1 MFKNYLKIALR
12 TLLRGKTYTALNVLG
27 LAIGLTC
34 FGLIT
39 AWVMY
44 ELSYDRF
51 HTKHER
57 IYRIAGNVKTDA
69 ETFDQAVTAPPMAE
83 ALKQDYPEVENAVRL
98 DMNDCIVRYGEKQFL
113 EEGVLF
119 TDQSFF
125 EMFDYRLSSG
135 DMNTALREPY
145 SLVLTASL
153 AQKYFGKEN
162 PVGKIMSLY
171 LYDPSGNGAPYK
183 ITGVM
188 PDPPRNAHFTFN
200 MLGSFNTFETYNPE
214 ARTSEWRYFWNG
226 FFTYVLLKA
235 GADPKAF
242 EQKLPDYA
250 ERYLGEKMRA
260 MKMFYTFS
268 LQPLADIHLHS
279 RLRYEIQ
286 ATSSMSTVYI
296 FATVGVFILLI
307 ACINYMNLT
316 TARSLGRAKEVG
328 VKKVLG
334 AVKPQLI
341 RQFLVEST
349 LVAAIALALSF
360 IFMELLQPFFFDL
373 TGKQIEPL
381 FSNELLA
388 FLLGTTVL
396 VGLLSG
402 LYPAF
407 FISMFRPAQ
416 VLKGSFKSS
425 GAGIALRK
433 GLVVVQFAIAIIL
446 LVGIG
451 VVKSQMD
458 FMRGKDLGFNKEE
471 LLVLDVNGFAE
482 VRNGV
487 QPFRDELMS
496 QPSIKGVA
504 VSRGLIVGGLGN
516 SHVETV
522 DGSGK
527 SVSTSIY
534 QHQVGYDYLEV
545 YGMKLVAGRNFSAQ
559 APGDTVG
566 SVYIVNEAAIRVLG
580 WGDPNQ
586 ALGKPFRSGS
596 RNGTIVGVVRDFHFT
611 TLQERIEPVALS
623 LTRPNQFSRISVR
636 LNTTELAATIT
647 FVEQAWR
654 KHFPNALLQY
664 SFLDERLERQY
675 QAEKLF
681 GKIFTVFVVLSL
693 AIAGLGLFGLAAYAA
708 EQRTKEIGI
717 RKVLGASVASVIGLL
732 SKDFVKLVLLANLM
746 AWPIGWYA
754 MNEWLQNFAYRI
766 NIGWWIFALAG
777 GLALLIALLT
787 ISMQAVKAALA
798 NPVEALRYE

>member
-1 MFKNYLKIALR
+1 MFSNYFKIALR
-12 TLLRGKTYTALNVLG
+12 TLLRGRTYTVLNVLG

-34 FGLIT
+34 FGLIA
-39 AWVMY
+39 AWVRHEM
-44 ELSYDRF
+44 SYDRF
-51 HTKHER
+51 HEKHQR
-57 IYRIAGNVKTDA
+57 IFRIAGKVKTDA

-83 ALKQDYPEVENAVRL
+83 TLKQDYPEVEDAARL
-98 DMNDCIVRYGEKQFL
+98 YMNDCIVRYGENQFL
-113 EEGVLF
+113 EEGVLLA
-119 TDQSFF
+119 DQSFF
-125 EMFDYRLSSG
+125 DMFDYRLSAG
-135 DMNTALREPY
+135 DLSTALREPY
-145 SLVLTASL
+145 SLILTQSSAE
-153 AQKYFGKEN
+153 KYFGAEN
-162 PVGKIMSLY
+162 PLGKIMTLF
-171 LYDPSGNGAPYK
+171 LLDPAGNGAPYK

-188 PDPPRNAHFTFN
+188 PDPPSNAHFTFN
-200 MLGSFNTFETYNPE
+200 MLGSFNTFETANPQ

-226 FFTYVLLKA
+226 FYTYVLLKE
-235 GADPKAF
+235 GASPKAF

-250 ERYLGEKMRA
+250 ERYLGEKMRG

-268 LQPLADIHLHS
+268 LQPLASIHLHS
-279 RLRYEIQ
+279 HLRYELQ
-286 ATSSMSTVYI
+286 PTSSVSTVYI

-316 TARSLGRAKEVG
+316 TARSLSRAKEVG

-349 LVAAIALALSF
+349 LVAAIALGLSF

-373 TGKQIEPL
+373 TSKKIAPL
-381 FSNELLA
+381 FSRELLI
-388 FLLGTTVL
+388 FLTGTTLL

-425 GAGIALRK
+425 GAGMALRQ
-433 GLVVVQFAIAIIL
+433 GLVIVQFAIAIIL

-458 FMRGKDLGFNKEE
+458 FIRRKDLGFNKAE

-482 VRNGV
+482 VRNGI
-487 QPFRDELMS
+487 QPFRDELLS
-496 QPSIKGVA
+496 NPAITGVTI
-504 VSRGLIVGGLGN
+504 SRGLIVGGLGN

-545 YGMKLVAGRNFSAQ
+545 YGMKLVAGRNFSPR

-566 SVYIVNEAAIRVLG
+566 GVYIVNEAAVRVLG
-580 WGDPNQ
+580 WGDPQQ
-586 ALGKPFRSGS
+586 ALGKPFHAGS
-596 RNGTIVGVVRDFHFT
+596 ARGTVIGVVQDFHFT
-611 TLQERIEPVALS
+611 TLQERIEPVAIS
-623 LTRPNQFSRISVR
+623 PTRPNQFSRISVR
-636 LNTTELAATIT
+636 LNTAQVAATIK
-647 FVEQAWR
+647 FIEQAWH
-654 KHFPNALLQY
+654 KHFPHALLQH

-681 GKIFTVFVVLSL
+681 GKIFTIFVVLSL

-717 RKVLGASVASVIGLL
+717 RKVLGASVANVIGLL
-732 SKDFVKLVLLANLM
+732 SKDFVKLVFLANLM
-746 AWPIGWYA
+746 AWPMGWYA

-766 NIGWWIFALAG
+766 DIGWWIFALSG
-777 GLALLIALLT
+777 GLALLMALLT
-787 ISMQAVKAALA
+787 ISVQALKAALA
-798 NPVEALRYE
+798 NPVESLRYE

>member
-1 MFKNYLKIALR
+1 M
-12 TLLRGKTYTALNVLG
+12 
-27 LAIGLTC
+27 
-34 FGLIT
+34 
-39 AWVMY
+39 
-44 ELSYDRF
+44 
-51 HTKHER
+51 
-57 IYRIAGNVKTDA
+57 KTDA

-83 ALKQDYPEVENAVRL
+83 ALQQDYPEVENAVRL

-113 EEGVLF
+113 EDGVLF

-125 EMFDYRLSSG
+125 EMFDYRLSTG
-135 DMNTALREPY
+135 DMNTALLEPY
-145 SLVLTASL
+145 SLVLTESL
-153 AQKYFGKEN
+153 ARKYFGAEN
-162 PVGKIMSLY
+162 PVGKIMTLFH
-171 LYDPSGNGAPYK
+171 YDPSGTGAPYK

-188 PDPPRNAHFTFN
+188 PDPPQNAHFMFN
-200 MLGSFNTFETYNPE
+200 MLGSFNTFETANPG

-226 FFTYVLLKA
+226 FYTYVLLKA

-250 ERYLGEKMRA
+250 ERYLGEKSREL
-260 MKMFYTFS
+260 KMFYTFS

-279 RLRYEIQ
+279 RLRYEIH

-296 FATVGVFILLI
+296 FATVGLFILLI

-316 TARSLGRAKEVG
+316 TARSLSRAKEVG

-349 LVAAIALALSF
+349 LVAAIALGLSF

-373 TGKQIEPL
+373 TGKKIEPF
-381 FSNELLA
+381 FSNELLVSL
-388 FLLGTTVL
+388 FGTTVL

-407 FISMFRPAQ
+407 FIAMFRPAQ
-416 VLKGSFKSS
+416 VLKGAFKSS

-458 FMRGKDLGFNKEE
+458 FIHNKDLGFNKEE

-482 VRNGV
+482 VQNGI
-487 QPFRDELMS
+487 QPFRDELVS
-496 QPSIKGVA
+496 QPSIMGVTI
-504 VSRGLIVGGLGN
+504 SRGLIVGGLSN

-527 SVSTSIY
+527 AVSTSIY
-534 QHQVGYDYLEV
+534 QHQVGYDYLDV
-545 YGMKLVAGRNFSAQ
+545 YGMKLVAGRNFSPQ
-559 APGDTVG
+559 APGDTAG
-566 SVYIVNEAAIRVLG
+566 SVYIVNEAAVRVLG
-580 WGDPNQ
+580 WGDPQQ
-586 ALGKPFRSGS
+586 ALGKPFRAG
-596 RNGTIVGVVRDFHFT
+596 NPAGTVIGVVQDFHFT

-623 LTRPNQFSRISVR
+623 PTSPNRFSRISVR
-636 LNTTELAATIT
+636 LNTTQIAATIE
-647 FVEQAWR
+647 FIEQAWR
-654 KHFPNALLQY
+654 KHFPKALLQY
-664 SFLDERLERQY
+664 SFFDERLERQY

-717 RKVLGASVASVIGLL
+717 RKVLGASVANVIGLL
-732 SKDFVKLVLLANLM
+732 SKDFVKLVLLANAF

-766 NIGWWIFALAG
+766 DLAWWIFALSG

-787 ISMQAVKAALA
+787 ISAQALKAALS